1 MHLETPLNPKLLH
14 LQQLH
19 KILSGY
25 SDSYPSF
32 LLTLYDV
39 LKVSCIQLKLSKCSP
54 TASLLTLRK
63 AKYLGKFPSLH
74 AYQLYLGI

>member
-1 MHLETPLNPKLLH
+1 MHLETPFNPKLLH
-14 LQQLH
+14 LQQPH

-39 LKVSCIQLKLSKCSP
+39 LKISCIQLKLSKRSP
-54 TASLLTLRK
+54 TANLLTLRK
-63 AKYLGKFPSLH
+63 AKCLDKFPSLH
-74 AYQLYLGI
+74 AYQLYLDI

>member
-1 MHLETPLNPKLLH
+1 MHLETPFSLKLLH

-32 LLTLYDV
+32 LLKLYDV
-39 LKVSCIQLKLSKCSP
+39 LKVGCIQLKLSKCSP
-54 TASLLTLRK
+54 TANLLTLRK
-63 AKYLGKFPSLH
+63 SKMP
-74 AYQLYLGI
+74 